1 MFFSRKQTR
10 PLSATA
16 VSFLLAIGALVPA
29 SAEARETSVYSGT
42 GQRPASMDGG
52 NYLNGNDIRIE
63 ADTNCAWVYLNTDT
77 SGPAFWSNNVYIA
90 GTGFNSEKGGA
101 LRFGQGATNNTNP
114 MIWTGNVT
122 LIGDA
127 TIGVQTK
134 TPNAVGIISGK
145 LSSANDA
152 NKLLIRS
159 RTAGSTA
166 GTADIAG
173 ILTITS
179 DNPDFNSPIQVG
191 GGTLQLGDIRE
202 VTATG
207 YEWIQNAD
215 GSETYTQNTAKQ
227 FTFDGTTGSVG
238 SAPIDLT
245 SVWGDKNSHLIFKR
259 SGNVT
264 VQNAISGTG
273 TLTFA
278 GTANYSL
285 GENGSIANTLESVAV
300 SNGATF
306 VNCFN
311 ATDYS
316 NQNGEGHWDYAGAVS
331 GDGRYQV
338 DFTTEA
344 KILENNTRITISS
357 IPASVKNFSGV
368 YIFGAGY
375 RFNVGSGMSQEKLG
389 YALGATDYGQLWF
402 DSASDSYTGDLYLK
416 GNGWG
421 TTEYFGA
428 IRFAGGISGDLA
440 TSANMPSVH
449 GNIYLMGDTRIQL
462 EGSQAALI
470 TSNIQNDA
478 GVDSA
483 QLEVRRNRLIFT
495 GNASHTQTVL
505 ASGATLQV
513 GHIGTLNGTQYDG
526 TSGSLGSGAVTVA
539 SGTTLHFMR
548 SDAVTVAAAIANS
561 GTIIFDGG
569 GEYTVNSTIGGKA
582 SVTEETWVTLNQT
595 TSATWSGAGSLQLND
610 PAGDKTNAMPGVTLD
625 GFTGTLYAGTGYRW
639 QTPTTDAPQIGA
651 VDGGQIWHLGGVIS
665 KPIYLEGIGWHS
677 GERFGALRFAAGNST
692 DAAGNQT
699 MTGASSDIYLLGD
712 TRISARNNNSPT
724 TAILSGPISGDFQL
738 EVNSS
743 GTHGT
748 KVAGTIILTGAN
760 TYGDTLVSEQD
771 TLQVGHI
778 GTINGTKYD
787 GSTGTLGTGSATVAQ
802 NAKLVFM
809 RSGEVV
815 LPNELKGEGT
825 AIFDG
830 TASYTA
836 EQEQL
841 AGIASVQVQDAAS
854 LLFTGTID
862 SDVTQNVT
870 GNGTLALKDAVLSVE
885 LSGEN
890 SSAADSPEAALIFG
904 KDLEVLGSLMIDVG
918 LEAGFVPGVDETLYL
933 VQGTTESFAG
943 LEPGDIQIAVPE
955 LSGLDSWSLGLV
967 SLGDG
972 MALALGNSV
981 GTGLPEPSAWAL
993 LILGSCGI
1001 FFMRRRRGI

>member
-1 MFFSRKQTR
+1 
-10 PLSATA
+10 
-16 VSFLLAIGALVPA
+16 
-29 SAEARETSVYSGT
+29 
-42 GQRPASMDGG
+42 
-52 NYLNGNDIRIE
+52 
-63 ADTNCAWVYLNTDT
+63 
-77 SGPAFWSNNVYIA
+77 
-90 GTGFNSEKGGA
+90 
-101 LRFGQGATNNTNP
+101 
-114 MIWTGNVT
+114 
-122 LIGDA
+122 
-127 TIGVQTK
+127 
-134 TPNAVGIISGK
+134 
-145 LSSANDA
+145 
-152 NKLLIRS
+152 
-159 RTAGSTA
+159 
-166 GTADIAG
+166 
-173 ILTITS
+173 
-179 DNPDFNSPIQVG
+179 
-191 GGTLQLGDIRE
+191 
-202 VTATG
+202 
-207 YEWIQNAD
+207 
-215 GSETYTQNTAKQ
+215 
-227 FTFDGTTGSVG
+227 
-238 SAPIDLT
+238 
-245 SVWGDKNSHLIFKR
+245 
-259 SGNVT
+259 
-264 VQNAISGTG
+264 
-273 TLTFA
+273 
-278 GTANYSL
+278 
-285 GENGSIANTLESVAV
+285 
-300 SNGATF
+300 
-306 VNCFN
+306 
-311 ATDYS
+311 
-316 NQNGEGHWDYAGAVS
+316 
-331 GDGRYQV
+331 
-338 DFTTEA
+338 
-344 KILENNTRITISS
+344 
-357 IPASVKNFSGV
+357 
-368 YIFGAGY
+368 
-375 RFNVGSGMSQEKLG
+375 MSQEKLG

-548 SDAVTVAAAIANS
+548 SDAMTVANTIANS
-561 GTIIFDGG
+561 GTVIFDGG

-582 SVTEETWVTLNQT
+582 SVTEGTWVTLNQT

-677 GERFGALRFAAGNST
+677 GERFGALRFAAAAST
-692 DAAGNQT
+692 DASGNQT
-699 MTGASSDIYLLGD
+699 MSGASSNIYLLGD

-724 TAILSGPISGDFQL
+724 TAILSGQISGDFQL

>member
-1 MFFSRKQTR
+1 
-10 PLSATA
+10 
-16 VSFLLAIGALVPA
+16 
-29 SAEARETSVYSGT
+29 
-42 GQRPASMDGG
+42 MDGG

-134 TPNAVGIISGK
+134 TPQAVGIITGK
-145 LSSANDA
+145 LSSENDA
-152 NKLLIRS
+152 YKLLIRS

-227 FTFDGTTGSVG
+227 FTFDGSTGSVG

-245 SVWGDKNSHLIFKR
+245 SVWGDKNSHLVFKR

-264 VQNAISGTG
+264 VENAISGTG

-278 GTANYSL
+278 GTAVYSI
-285 GENGSIANTLESVAV
+285 GENGSIANTLGSVTVSEGAV
-300 SNGATF
+300 F
-306 VNCFN
+306 KNCFH

-316 NQNGEGHWDYAGAVS
+316 NNNGEGYWDYAGSVS

-375 RFNVGSGMSQEKLG
+375 RFNVSSGMSQEKLG

-428 IRFAGGISGDLA
+428 IRFAGGISGSLA
-440 TSANMPSVH
+440 TSATVPAVH

-495 GNASHTQTVL
+495 GNASHSKTL
-505 ASGATLQV
+505 LNSGATLQV
-513 GHIGTLNGTQYDG
+513 GHIGTINGTQYDG
-526 TSGSLGSGAVTVA
+526 TSGDLGSGTVTVS

-548 SDAVTVAAAIANS
+548 SNDM
-561 GTIIFDGG
+561 TITSTITNNGSVIFDGG
-569 GEYTVNSTIGGKA
+569 GDYSLNTAFSGKA
-582 SVTEETWVTLNQT
+582 SITENTWVTLKQSS
-595 TSATWSGAGSLQLND
+595 SATWSGAGSLQLNN
-610 PAGDKTNAMPGVTLD
+610 PAGDTTGTMPGVSLN
-625 GFTGTLYAGTGYRW
+625 GFTGTLFAGTGYRW

-677 GERFGALRFAAGNST
+677 GERFGALRFAAAAST
-692 DAAGNQT
+692 DASGNQT
-699 MTGASSDIYLLGD
+699 MTGASSNIYLLGD

-724 TAILSGPISGDFQL
+724 TAILSGQISGDFQL

-778 GTINGTKYD
+778 GTINGTQYD
-787 GSTGTLGTGSATVAQ
+787 GTSGTLGTGSATVTKD
-802 NAKLVFM
+802 AKLVFM
-809 RSGEVV
+809 RSGEVT
-815 LPNELKGEGT
+815 LPNTLKGEGT
-825 AIFDG
+825 VIFDG
-830 TASYTA
+830 TADYT
-836 EQEQL
+836 L
-841 AGIASVQVQDAAS
+841 DAAQVKDLAAVQITENAD
-854 LLFTGTID
+854 LLLSGTI
-862 SDVTQNVT
+862 SHDVTANITQGTVT
-870 GNGTLALKDAVLSVE
+870 LDSADLSLTISE
-885 LSGEN
+885 KN
-890 SSAADSPEAALIFG
+890 TDRAANPEAALDFMNTLSFG
-904 KDLEVLGSLMIDVG
+904 DDITLNIALEDGFLPTENDLFYLVSGTEDTFKSLNLGLLDLNFG
-918 LEAGFVPGVDETLYL
+918 DLAGFDNW
-933 VQGTTESFAG
+933 
-943 LEPGDIQIAVPE
+943 E
-955 LSGLDSWSLGLV
+955 LSVTTL
-967 SLGDG
+967 
-972 MALALGNSV
+972 
-981 GTGLPEPSAWAL
+981 GTGFALTASANTNLPEPSAWVL
-993 LILGSCGI
+993 LILGCSLAGWV
-1001 FFMRRRRGI
+1001 RKQKK

>member
-1 MFFSRKQTR
+1 
-10 PLSATA
+10 
-16 VSFLLAIGALVPA
+16 
-29 SAEARETSVYSGT
+29 
-42 GQRPASMDGG
+42 
-52 NYLNGNDIRIE
+52 
-63 ADTNCAWVYLNTDT
+63 
-77 SGPAFWSNNVYIA
+77 
-90 GTGFNSEKGGA
+90 
-101 LRFGQGATNNTNP
+101 
-114 MIWTGNVT
+114 
-122 LIGDA
+122 
-127 TIGVQTK
+127 
-134 TPNAVGIISGK
+134 
-145 LSSANDA
+145 
-152 NKLLIRS
+152 
-159 RTAGSTA
+159 
-166 GTADIAG
+166 
-173 ILTITS
+173 
-179 DNPDFNSPIQVG
+179 
-191 GGTLQLGDIRE
+191 
-202 VTATG
+202 
-207 YEWIQNAD
+207 
-215 GSETYTQNTAKQ
+215 
-227 FTFDGTTGSVG
+227 
-238 SAPIDLT
+238 
-245 SVWGDKNSHLIFKR
+245 
-259 SGNVT
+259 
-264 VQNAISGTG
+264 
-273 TLTFA
+273 
-278 GTANYSL
+278 
-285 GENGSIANTLESVAV
+285 
-300 SNGATF
+300 
-306 VNCFN
+306 
-311 ATDYS
+311 
-316 NQNGEGHWDYAGAVS
+316 
-331 GDGRYQV
+331 
-338 DFTTEA
+338 
-344 KILENNTRITISS
+344 
-357 IPASVKNFSGV
+357 SVKNFSGV

-548 SDAVTVAAAIANS
+548 SDAMTVANTIANS
-561 GTIIFDGG
+561 GTVIFDGG

-582 SVTEETWVTLNQT
+582 SVTEGTWVTLNQT

-677 GERFGALRFAAGNST
+677 GERFGALRFAAAAST
-692 DAAGNQT
+692 DASGNQT
-699 MTGASSDIYLLGD
+699 MSGASSNIYLLGD

-724 TAILSGPISGDFQL
+724 TAILSGQISGDFQL